1 MNPSTQNS
9 SASLRADGQT
19 VSFGQRKVWDNER
32 DLPDVVRLLDREY
45 KDVIPFADIQSR
57 MMEWNFIPRE
67 HIVEACDTLKSLCD
81 SQGNISLHILLD
93 QLTGFPEASEKDDMD
108 ANIDTLEAYKIF
120 DHNNKGCIDLEGLRK
135 ISNELGEELDDE
147 TLTGML
153 NLATQDVFRKQ
164 QNIVSRDDFFSLVKS
179 KVLN

>member
-32 DLPDVVRLLDREY
+32 DLPDVVKLLDREY
-45 KDVIPFADIQSR
+45 KDVIPFTDIQNR

-67 HIVEACDTLKSLCD
+67 HIAEACDTLKSLCD
-81 SQGNISLHILLD
+81 SQGNISLHILID

-120 DHNNKGCIDLEGLRK
+120 DHNNKGCIDLESLRK

-164 QNIVSRDDFFSLVKS
+164 QNIISRDDFFSLVKS

>member
-9 SASLRADGQT
+9 SATLRADGQT
-19 VSFGQRKVWDNER
+19 VSFGQRKVWDNDR
-32 DLPDVVRLLDREY
+32 DLPDVVKMLDREY
-45 KDVIPFADIQSR
+45 KDVIPFSDIKNR
-57 MMEWNFIPRE
+57 MMEWNFIPKE
-67 HIVEACDTLKSLCD
+67 HIMEACDALRSLCD

-120 DHNNKGCIDLEGLRK
+120 DHNNKGCIDLESLKK
-135 ISNELGEELDDE
+135 ICNELGEELDDE
-147 TLTGML
+147 TLIGML

-164 QNIVSRDDFFSLVKS
+164 QNIISRDDFFSLVKS